1 MTDGTHSRRRDIL
14 MAVLGVITCVAITLS
29 ATTVWVH
36 QVALNTDRYVAA
48 VTRVATNPAVVEEV
62 SGRLAD
68 QVVDQF
74 EIPRLVQPLI
84 RNWIQEQIATFMG
97 TDVFL
102 DAWAAANRAAHATLL
117 RVLRSDSILQG
128 SDGDLSISVLPVI
141 LVGLQRLQEVGLL
154 PDDLDLPNPSD
165 PNAADAVREV
175 LAERLG
181 IDLAPDFGE
190 MPLVR
195 LSRLETARQVV
206 RIFDL
211 VAVVS
216 VVVAVALVA
225 LTVWL
230 ARNRRRALVLL
241 GLGTAVSLLVA
252 MGLVTAISGAVAS
265 ALTEDGAGNTVSALL
280 DALVSNLVLVLGV
293 VLVIAIGA
301 AAAAWFVGRRSTPMA
316 LAPAG
321 GAPPTSVEP
330 APASDV
336 AQTAKPAPRPKTA
349 PATKKVPPETDEPAP
364 PAKPAKRARKTPS

>member
-1 MTDGTHSRRRDIL
+1 MTDGNHSRRRDVL
-14 MAVLGVITCVAITLS
+14 MAVLGVVTCVAITLS

-36 QVALNTDRYVAA
+36 QVALNTDRYVTT
-48 VTRVATNPAVVEEV
+48 VSRVATNPAVVEEV

-68 QVVDQF
+68 QVIDQF
-74 EIPRLVQPLI
+74 DIPRLVKPLI

-102 DAWAAANRAAHATLL
+102 NAWAAANRAAHTTLV
-117 RVLRSDSILQG
+117 RILRSDSILDA

-154 PDDLDLPNPSD
+154 PDDLGLPNPSD
-165 PNAADAVREV
+165 PDAADAVREV
-175 LAERLG
+175 LTQRLG
-181 IDLAPDFGE
+181 IDLPPDFGE
-190 MPLVR
+190 MRLVQ
-195 LSRLETARQVV
+195 LSRLETARQFV

-211 VAVVS
+211 IAVAS
-216 VVVAVALVA
+216 IVVAVALVA

-252 MGLVTAISGAVAS
+252 MGLATAISGAIAS
-265 ALTEDGAGNTVSALL
+265 ALTEDGARNTVSALL

-293 VLVIAIGA
+293 VLLIAIGA
-301 AAAAWFVGRRSTPMA
+301 AAAAWLVGRREAPMA

-321 GAPPTSVEP
+321 GAPRASV
-330 APASDV
+330 
-336 AQTAKPAPRPKTA
+336 K
-349 PATKKVPPETDEPAP
+349 PPESDEPAP
-364 PAKPAKRARKTPS
+364 PTKPAKRARKTPS